1 MPEPVDI
8 CPWNANFETGIA
20 IIDAQHQKL
29 VGLLNRL
36 VGHIAYQ
43 SDTTTL
49 NAVFD
54 QLRDYVEVHFT
65 TEEAIWEHYLA
76 EDAWGAQHRDAHTNF
91 VDEVLRLKD
100 EETSKPFE
108 TVLENIVRFLTRWLA
123 LHILEADRRMA
134 LTVQGLERGL
144 TLDEA
149 KQSADETMSG
159 AMRTLIEAVLTMY
172 DKLANRTVQMTREI
186 NLRRKV
192 EQKLQLTHEA
202 LTRAKERAENMSEA
216 KSSFLTNMSH
226 EIRTPMGTILG
237 MVDQMQQ
244 DELSPAQGQRLRHIE
259 DAGHHLLSVINSILD
274 LSKIEAGKLSLE
286 EFTLDPRQVIDEAM
300 AMLTHQAQAKGLSLR
315 SEIDLPPTALI
326 GDVTRLRQSL
336 INYLTN
342 AVKFTTHGGI
352 SLRCRLIEQDDESV
366 CLRFEVEDTGPGLH
380 AAELERLFEPFEQ
393 RHNTSMHRG
402 TGLGLTIT
410 ARLAELMGGKAGV
423 ESEPGHGSCFW
434 FTARLRKASA
444 AALAPAALDV
454 HALRAALESRH
465 ANSSI
470 VLAEDDLINASIA
483 QAMLT
488 RAGLFAHR
496 AANGKEAIAL
506 AEHKAP
512 ALILMDMQMPV
523 CDGLEATRQ
532 IRAQPWGQDV
542 PIIAL
547 TANAFAEDRARC
559 LEAGMNDFV
568 TKPITPAVLYA
579 KLLHWL
585 DDNKASAS
593 ASAN

>member
-8 CPWNANFETGIA
+8 FPWNANFETGIA

-380 AAELERLFEPFEQ
+380 AAELVRLFEPFEQ
-393 RHNTSMHRG
+393 RHNTSMQRG

-423 ESEPGHGSCFW
+423 ESEPGRGSCFW
-434 FTARLRKASA
+434 FTARLRKASE

-454 HALRAALESRH
+454 HALCAALESRH
-465 ANSSI
+465 ANSVI
-470 VLAEDDLINASIA
+470 LLAEDDLINASIA

-532 IRAQPWGQDV
+532 IRAQPWGRDV

-568 TKPITPAVLYA
+568 TKPIAPAVLYA

>member
-8 CPWNANFETGIA
+8 FPWNANFETGIA

-202 LTRAKERAENMSEA
+202 LTRSKEHAENMSEA
-216 KSSFLTNMSH
+216 KTSFLTNMSH

-380 AAELERLFEPFEQ
+380 AAELVRLFEPFEQ

-496 AANGKEAIAL
+496 AADGKEAIAL

-568 TKPITPAVLYA
+568 TKPIAPAVLYA